1 MHGING
7 LADMQERKQKESRE
21 YAAAKTDNAVPK

>member
-21 YAAAKTDNAVPK
+21 HAAAKTDNAVPK